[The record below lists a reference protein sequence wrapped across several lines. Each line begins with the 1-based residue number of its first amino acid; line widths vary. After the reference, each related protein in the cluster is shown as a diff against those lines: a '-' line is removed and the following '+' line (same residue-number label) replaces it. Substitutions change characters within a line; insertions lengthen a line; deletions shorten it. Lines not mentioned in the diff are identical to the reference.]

1 MDSPALWLEEN
12 GFPIRGIISGRGS
25 PTEKLSGFVDYFLQP
40 GMEKIE
46 SFLKDTKHTL
56 QIVEDINEKIMK
68 KEFTLDGVALV
79 TLDVVSMYNNIT
91 EDLGMGAVK
100 DFLES
105 PDFEVGSVSKN
116 SILAALELCLKN
128 NHFQFDKKIYKQ
140 ISGIG
145 TGLKLAPSYA
155 CLGIGKYEKIA
166 FNSDQGLLKNILLW
180 KRFIDD
186 VIMLFGGTLEEC
198 KQLVEWLNSLMPGVI
213 KFKFEFSFQKVE
225 FLDLV
230 IYKEDGLL
238 KTDLFVKPT
247 NKQIFMDFNTNHPAH
262 CKVGIP
268 YSQALRVVERCTS
281 NENTE
286 HHLQSLKSKLQDRN
300 YPSELITKQFNKAK
314 SKSRKSLI
322 YQRRKEKSTEDDRI
336 RLIFTHN
343 QDNPPIY
350 KWLREGK
357 RLLARNEKAKSMG
370 DKFQV
375 GWKQPK
381 NLQRIAGGER
391 GGSKSHQG
399 PPLEKGC
406 FKCGKCRVACPVLKE
421 AKTFQSTNTGR
432 KYNIKERLDCT
443 SDYVIYLITCQ
454 KCRGQYIGKSK
465 TIFKVRHS
473 NHKVE
478 IRNLRGGLGQH
489 YGGPG
494 GCGYQN
500 VSIILIEQVR
510 EKNMKY
516 LADRELYWQ
525 HQLRGYVEN
534 GYNAHCKKKEF

>member
-1 MDSPALWLEEN
+1 
-12 GFPIRGIISGRGS
+12 
-25 PTEKLSGFVDYFLQP
+25 
-40 GMEKIE
+40 
-46 SFLKDTKHTL
+46 
-56 QIVEDINEKIMK
+56 
-68 KEFTLDGVALV
+68 
-79 TLDVVSMYNNIT
+79 
-91 EDLGMGAVK
+91 
-100 DFLES
+100 
-105 PDFEVGSVSKN
+105 
-116 SILAALELCLKN
+116 
-128 NHFQFDKKIYKQ
+128 
-140 ISGIG
+140 
-145 TGLKLAPSYA
+145 
-155 CLGIGKYEKIA
+155 
-166 FNSDQGLLKNILLW
+166 
-180 KRFIDD
+180 
-186 VIMLFGGTLEEC
+186 MLFGGTLEEC